1 MELGRREEEAY
12 LAGLTEE
19 LKAEAER
26 LAEKMRYYS
35 DASGEHLR
43 YYWEEK
49 SEFDGYEA
57 LFNRLILQQLTDA
70 GEKSREQFLR
80 IGKLLDSPYFARI
93 DFREAGEQKGE
104 KIYIGKFTF
113 WNQGSDYVIYD
124 WRAPIAGMYYE
135 FEYGD
140 AWYDAPA
147 GRVSGYIDL
156 KRQYRIQKG
165 VLEYL
170 LESSLSI
177 GDEILQQELAK
188 GSDRRMRDIVA
199 TIQREQNRLIR
210 NESAQVL
217 IVQGA
222 AGSGKT
228 SIALHRVAY
237 FLYRYRGEIGSENF
251 LILSPNGIFV
261 DYISGVLP
269 ELGEETIRSISMDDI
284 AGEYLPAGLK
294 AELLCCQAEDCLE
307 ASDEAWLERN
317 VYKGT
322 MEFLKRL
329 ERYLDDCDT
338 FNFTPENYPYEGGF
352 IEAEYIRRNYARRKA
367 MPLRPRL
374 AELAGVMAEEIR
386 IHRKARGAGCGKV
399 EILEWLMSKV
409 QYSDAISLYREFYR
423 RLGKEELFVWEEGGK
438 LECAD
443 VFPLI
448 YIRLYLEGSGGR
460 NAGIKYLIVD
470 EMQDYTPVQYAVLNR
485 LFPCRKTIL
494 GDFAQRIVPFGQSSV
509 EVMREMYPGA
519 EVIEINKSY
528 RSTFEIMEFAKRIR
542 REFSVSIEP
551 VQRHG
556 EEPRLIRCADIHEER
571 ERLLKFAEEAALAG
585 GSAKLGIICK
595 SLPLAEELYQ
605 WLTGHMDPMGRERLH
620 LLTYD
625 SAEFYDGVMVTAVSM
640 SKGLEFD
647 EVILPDADEC
657 NYGGEYGRG
666 LLYVACTRAMHR
678 LTLLWYGDAP
688 IV

>member
-1 MELGRREEEAY
+1 MDRREEEAY
-12 LAGLTEE
+12 LEGLTEE

-43 YYWEEK
+43 YYWEERSK
-49 SEFDGYEA
+49 FDGYEA
-57 LFNRLILQQLTDA
+57 LFNRLILRQLTDA
-70 GEKSREQFLR
+70 GEKSREQFRR
-80 IGKLLDSPYFARI
+80 IGKMLDSPYFARI
-93 DFREAGEQKGE
+93 DFREAGEPGGMR
-104 KIYIGKFTF
+104 IYIGKFTF
-113 WNQGSDYVIYD
+113 WNQESDYVIYD

-156 KRQYRIQKG
+156 KRQYLIRKG
-165 VLEYL
+165 VLEYM

-199 TIQREQNRLIR
+199 TIQKEQNRLIR

-237 FLYRYRGEIGSENF
+237 FLYRYRGEIGAENF

-294 AELLCCQAEDCLE
+294 AERLCCQAESWLE
-307 ASDEAWLERN
+307 TSDEAWLERN

-322 MEFLKRL
+322 VEFLKQL
-329 ERYLDDCDT
+329 EQYLDDCDT
-338 FNFTPENYPYEGGF
+338 LNFTPGNYPYEGGF

-367 MPLRPRL
+367 MSLRPRL

-386 IHRKARGAGCGKV
+386 IHRKARGVGCGKG
-399 EILEWLMSKV
+399 EILEWLMSKF
-409 QYSDAISLYREFYR
+409 QYNDALSMYREFYR
-423 RLGKEELFVWEEGGK
+423 RLGREELFVWEEGGK

-443 VFPLI
+443 IFPLI
-448 YIRLYLEGSGGR
+448 YIRLYLEGCGGR

-485 LFPCRKTIL
+485 LYPCRKTIL
-494 GDFAQRIVPFGQSSV
+494 GDFSQKIVPFGQTSV
-509 EVMREMYPGA
+509 EFMKALYPRA

-528 RSTFEIMEFAKRIR
+528 RSTFEIMEFAKKIR
-542 REFSVSIEP
+542 RNVFIEP

-571 ERLLKFAEEAALAG
+571 ERLLEFAEEAALTG

-605 WLTGHMDPMGRERLH
+605 WLTGHINPMGRERLH

-657 NYGGEYGRG
+657 NYSSEYDRG

-678 LTLLWYGDAP
+678 LTLLWYGDEP